1 MDKSETKMYTM
12 GRELGGS
19 SGWGKQRIK
28 KNVHQILKS
37 RGAHFKGKDDNI
49 FITSI

>member
-1 MDKSETKMYTM
+1 MDKSEIKMYTM
-12 GRELGGS
+12 GREIEGG
-19 SGWGKQRIK
+19 SGWGKQRIF
-28 KNVHQILKS
+28 KNVHLILKS